1 MTNTPSQRIVLGASN
16 VSIWGF
22 PLLQDTAEAELRDF
36 LARAFSLPEVE
47 AVELDRGRRLGRV
60 RHAARG
66 DLGGFWRRLGATLR
80 VGASEEAPGGPPSAA
95 DLFLR
100 APGPTRVRRIGATLT
115 TFRARIDAPDRLR
128 IGHPLLRRRPGLR
141 FRLAEELAALP
152 GVREFHA
159 NPLTADF
166 TILLDSRPRSA
177 ERLMR
182 ELERAWPRLLD
193 GVDGPVSSRR
203 LAISG
208 GLLAVSVAGTFA
220 VPALLPVAVLGIAVY
235 GAPNLVAAARDL
247 RRGKVGLPA
256 LAATG
261 LVFFIATRSPLTSS
275 LLSTITQAWPVIAR
289 DRAIA
294 SQRRLLAPWRR
305 RPRWAWRVLEDGAEI
320 EVPVETLRAGDLV
333 VLRRGE
339 VAPVDGRIERG
350 FVTTAEAG
358 AAAGEPVECQA
369 GERLDAGALVLDGEA
384 TLRVSRPAAASTAA
398 LIEARLPRGPLRDM
412 PSYEAARAR
421 AERNVKPALALAF
434 YRLAVTRTLRP
445 SRGIIRPDYLTG
457 PMLGAALSAEHGF
470 VDALRSGTLFL
481 RPGALDPLAE
491 ADVFVLDDS
500 APLLE
505 RPIEIARATGSGVS
519 RVELLSLAATA
530 FARSDAPLARALR
543 AASGLGA
550 EASASA
556 GPLASPPIRRRAGC
570 LSYTEAAG
578 GLIEVASSSY
588 LLRGGLG
595 SVEARLRAEDD
606 LARAADA
613 VGAKGDAKGE
623 PRRGAPA
630 PLWVLRE
637 KRPIGRIEFR
647 LGPPRP
653 ARSALDRL
661 RAARGPAPRIL
672 LLSAG
677 DKDETAALGT
687 ALGTDF
693 AIGGLSPVEKAHVIR
708 GLGRRAVWIG
718 DGATPRSA
726 PGIAAS
732 EVSLSTAAPSA
743 SEQADGLLLGRALD
757 GVLAARA
764 AARRR
769 RAALAA
775 DSRLVYGFNL
785 AAAGG
790 ALAGLF
796 GGFDSGLISNSGTA
810 VILANHLRRL
820 DALAREQ
827 DQRVR
832 ATLRA
837 FSV

>member
-1 MTNTPSQRIVLGASN
+1 MTQKPSQRIVLGASK

-22 PLLQDTAEAELRDF
+22 PLLDDGAEAELRHF
-36 LARAFSLPEVE
+36 LARAFSLPEVQ
-47 AVELDRGRRLGRV
+47 AVELDRGRWLGRV
-60 RHAARG
+60 RHAVRG
-66 DLGGFWRRLGATLR
+66 DLGSFWRRLGVSLR
-80 VGASEEAPGGPPSAA
+80 SGAPQDTSAAHGPDAA

-100 APGPTRVRRIGATLT
+100 APGPTRIRRIGDTLT
-115 TFRARIDAPDRLR
+115 TFRARVEAPDLVR
-128 IGHPLLRRRPGLR
+128 IGHPLLRRRSDMR

-152 GVREFHA
+152 GVREFRA
-159 NPLTADF
+159 NPLTTDF
-166 TILLDSRPRSA
+166 TIRLDSNPRAA
-177 ERLMR
+177 ERLVR

-203 LAISG
+203 LAASG
-208 GLLAVSVAGTFA
+208 GLLALSTAGTLA
-220 VPALLPVAVLGIAVY
+220 VPALLPVAVLGIIVY
-235 GAPNLVAAARDL
+235 GAPNLVAAVRDL

-275 LLSTITQAWPVIAR
+275 LISTITQAWPVIAR
-289 DRAIA
+289 DRALV

-305 RPRWAWRVLEDGAEI
+305 RPRWAWRVLDDGAEV
-320 EVPVETLRAGDLV
+320 EVPVETLRPGDLV
-333 VLRRGE
+333 MLRRGD

-350 FVTTAEAG
+350 FVATAEAG
-358 AAAGEPVECQA
+358 GVAGEPVDRQA
-369 GERLDAGALVLDGEA
+369 GDRLDAGAFVLDGEA
-384 TLRVSRPAAASTAA
+384 ALRVSRRASDSVAA
-398 LIEARLPRGPLRDM
+398 LIEARLPHGPFREM
-412 PSYEAARAR
+412 PSLEAARAR
-421 AERNVKPALALAF
+421 AERNAKPALALAF
-434 YRLAVTRTLRP
+434 YRLAITRTLRP
-445 SRGIIRPDYLTG
+445 SQGIIRPDYLTG
-457 PMLGAALSAEHGF
+457 PTLGAALSAEHGF

-481 RPGALDPLAE
+481 RPAALDPLAD

-505 RPIEIARATGSGVS
+505 RPIEIARATGAGVS
-519 RVELLSLAATA
+519 RVELLSLATTA
-530 FARSDAPLARALR
+530 FAGSEAPLARTLR
-543 AASGLGA
+543 AASGLSV
-550 EASASA
+550 EASTAA
-556 GPLASPPIRRRAGC
+556 NGLPFRFRRKAGC
-570 LSYTEAAG
+570 LSYTEATG
-578 GLIEVASSSY
+578 SLIEVASSSY

-595 SVEARLRAEDD
+595 NAEARAKAEAD
-606 LARAADA
+606 LERARAAQSDT
-613 VGAKGDAKGE
+613 
-623 PRRGAPA
+623 GAPM
-630 PLWVLRE
+630 PLWVLRDR
-637 KRPIGRIEFR
+637 RPIGRIEFR

-653 ARSALDRL
+653 ARPALDRL
-661 RAARGPAPRIL
+661 RAARGPSLRVL

-677 DKDETAALGT
+677 GKDETAALGT

-743 SEQADGLLLGRALD
+743 AEQADGLLLGRGLD

-769 RAALAA
+769 RAALAV

-796 GGFDSGLISNSGTA
+796 GGFDTGLISNSGTA
-810 VILANHLRRL
+810 VILATHLRRL

-827 DQRVR
+827 DQRAR
-832 ATLRA
+832 ILRRA
-837 FSV
+837 FSA